1 MKTSKKH
8 FEIFKKS
15 FLEYQNKLGLGEW
28 KIYFYLETLMGRW
41 ATIGCDHEGM
51 FASVRLTEETED
63 NTYDKDFNPRIS
75 GKHEAIHLLLAELA
89 NLANRRYVSEREI
102 YEAEERIVRRL
113 EKVL

>member
-1 MKTSKKH
+1 MKTSKKD
-8 FEIFKKS
+8 FEMFKKS
-15 FLEYQNKLGLGEW
+15 FLKYQNKLGLGEW
-28 KIYFYLETLMGRW
+28 KIYFYFEKLMGRW

-51 FASVRLTEETED
+51 LASVRLTSEIED

-102 YEAEERIVRRL
+102 YEAEERVVRRL